1 MEAKVYRKSVAPAR
15 TEGRHVRGTP
25 EDRSGAWG
33 PSSAEEMRP
42 LSPVLFYPMVTEP
55 EMVTW
60 THWLPTAIV
69 CERTSALSPSEMTQ
83 TLTRLKA
90 PPEVLEEFTWTWT
103 MDLFEAYAVR
113 TPVRRDARD
122 PLLLGRCGEQW
133 YRLALWGESVRPLE
147 EITALVHQSLAL
159 RARVARWRVW
169 LGLGGTLAGLALIAW
184 VGSRLG
190 EDHPFGTS
198 LAVTWGSMLLAC
210 LWMLLKTPEN
220 CQHDFLDRYRC

>member
-1 MEAKVYRKSVAPAR
+1 R
-15 TEGRHVRGTP
+15 TG
-25 EDRSGAWG
+25 
-33 PSSAEEMRP
+33 
-42 LSPVLFYPMVTEP
+42 
-55 EMVTW
+55 
-60 THWLPTAIV
+60 
-69 CERTSALSPSEMTQ
+69 ALSPSEMTH

-90 PPEVLEEFTWTWT
+90 PPEALEDFTWNWRR
-103 MDLFEAYAVR
+103 DLFEAYTVR

-122 PLLLGRCGEQW
+122 PLLLGRGGGSASQP
-133 YRLALWGESVRPLE
+133 ALGGESVRRLE
-147 EITALVHQSLAL
+147 EITALVHESLAL